1 MCYGML
7 RHTFCAL
14 TCRYFLFISRHFLS
28 IMLYISLVYCI
39 GCYDIMFH
47 LYYYLYLFRVSSAS
61 TGLVL
66 TSHVMF
72 PMLVSPT
79 LSCTQ
84 ADMHTTFPIWVF
96 SLLYPL
102 IVRQLLALLE
112 ASSHVLKTRFPPT
125 GR

>member
-1 MCYGML
+1 
-7 RHTFCAL
+7 
-14 TCRYFLFISRHFLS
+14 
-28 IMLYISLVYCI
+28 MLYISLVYCI

-61 TGLVL
+61 PGLVL

-72 PMLVSPT
+72 PMLISPT

-84 ADMHTTFPIWVF
+84 ANIHTTFPILVF

-102 IVRQLLALLE
+102 IVMQLLALLE
-112 ASSHVLKTRFPPT
+112 KPPLLYQRLGFPPT
-125 GR
+125 VR